1 LKMTMM
7 DAAIKYAEAN
17 IPVMP
22 LHWICE
28 DGSCSC
34 KAGSDCDS
42 KGKHPL
48 YTGWY
53 KNSTADMEQIR
64 KWWTKNT
71 QCQYRHSLQVRN
83 PTGWYLMWMMAVMKP
98 YLHLKQTYGKLP
110 DTVTAV
116 TGSGGWHYVFKYP
129 KGRSIPNKTKFAS
142 GLDTRSTGG
151 LIVVAPSIHV
161 SGNPVPMV
169 RRTFSL

>member
-1 LKMTMM
+1 MKMTMM

-17 IPVMP
+17 IPVIP

-53 KNSTADMEQIR
+53 KNSTADIEQIR
-64 KWWTKNT
+64 KWWRKTPNA
-71 QCQYRHSLQVRN
+71 N
-83 PTGWYLMWMMAVMKP
+83 IGIPTGEKSGWLVLDVDDGGDETISA
-98 YLHLKQTYGKLP
+98 LEATHGKLP

-116 TGSGGWHYVFKYP
+116 TGRGGRHYVFKYP
-129 KGRSIPNKTKFAS
+129 LRQKPMLEKVYQAS
-142 GLDTRSTGG
+142 KLWYNNWGMKAKLLEPQG
-151 LIVVAPSIHV
+151 
-161 SGNPVPMV
+161 
-169 RRTFSL
+169 